1 MTPRG
6 AALTGTW
13 LWSCMR
19 KGYSNMFCTFLWSWI
34 QFAAQICRI
43 WTIYWEISVK
53 CYMNTLMLLIL
64 NLQCGVINKQ
74 QYVRWRERG
83 LAFEMRE
90 GVYQI
95 TNPSLLS
102 SRVFSLVR
110 ACLLSV
116 MINNA
121 SIQSYWRC
129 VCVCVWTERGESGSD
144 GLLGRYSVQSLPL
157 FRHWIWWQDSAED
170 TERATHEGK
179 AVPPLPVHLNHHF
192 LSCGK
197 MCLHWLPPFTS
208 TDSSGCLLCKCAGF
222 VPVLVQ

>member
-19 KGYSNMFCTFLWSWI
+19 KGYPNMFCTFLWSWI

-43 WTIYWEISVK
+43 WTFYWEISVK

-102 SRVFSLVR
+102 SRVFSKVR
-110 ACLLSV
+110 AWLFSV
-116 MINNA
+116 IINNA
-121 SIQSYWRC
+121 SIRSYWKC
-129 VCVCVWTERGESGSD
+129 VCVCEQKGEKVAVMGYWGDIVSSPYLSFGIESD
-144 GLLGRYSVQSLPL
+144 DKSLLKTQNGQHMKVKQCH
-157 FRHWIWWQDSAED
+157 F
-170 TERATHEGK
+170 
-179 AVPPLPVHLNHHF
+179 F
-192 LSCGK
+192 LSI
-197 MCLHWLPPFTS
+197 
-208 TDSSGCLLCKCAGF
+208 
-222 VPVLVQ
+222 